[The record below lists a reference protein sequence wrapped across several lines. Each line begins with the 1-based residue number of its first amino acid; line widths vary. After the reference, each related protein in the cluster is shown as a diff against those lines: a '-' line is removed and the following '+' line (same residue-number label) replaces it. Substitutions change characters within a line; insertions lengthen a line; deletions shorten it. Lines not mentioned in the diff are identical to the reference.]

1 MKKYLF
7 LNFID
12 VLSVYG
18 SLRRK
23 IYLEV
28 GAVHTQE
35 KKPDYEG
42 VSSRVRLWQNTFP
55 GLTPAI
61 TANVGNSII
70 QLLQSWKK
78 IEARKISFCLF
89 LSPMLPMLDKMS
101 FLT

>member
-35 KKPDYEG
+35 KK
-42 VSSRVRLWQNTFP
+42 
-55 GLTPAI
+55 A
-61 TANVGNSII
+61 
-70 QLLQSWKK
+70 
-78 IEARKISFCLF
+78 
-89 LSPMLPMLDKMS
+89 
-101 FLT
+101 